1 GLAWEGKDAIA
12 AHVGEVIALQILHK
26 QEIKWSVGTIRWIQF
41 SSKTAFTAGVELL
54 SPAVLPITTRRMN
67 ASGNLV
73 EGTAQESLLL
83 PEIRTQ
89 GQNTSIILPSF
100 MFDIGQKVSVE
111 INGNY
116 FQVILQELVEQTGS
130 FSLFRVKFMASE
142 KHEQLRSADQTVD
155 KDWDDFAIDWEKLP

>member
-1 GLAWEGKDAIA
+1 
-12 AHVGEVIALQILHK
+12 
-26 QEIKWSVGTIRWIQF
+26 
-41 SSKTAFTAGVELL
+41 
-54 SPAVLPITTRRMN
+54 MN